1 MKGVPI
7 MPLETQAALEVARF
21 LASRPTAEQIATFHP
36 SEEVNDRFYE
46 LIDAERERPLTID
59 EAQELESYVAIEYLL
74 GIVKAEAFRQLAQKA
89 S

>member
-1 MKGVPI
+1 
-7 MPLETQAALEVARF
+7 MPTETQAAFEVARF
-21 LASRPTAEQIATFHP
+21 LASRPTPEEIIAFHP
-36 SEEVNDRFYE
+36 SEAANDRFYE
-46 LIDAERERPLTID
+46 LIDAERERPLADD